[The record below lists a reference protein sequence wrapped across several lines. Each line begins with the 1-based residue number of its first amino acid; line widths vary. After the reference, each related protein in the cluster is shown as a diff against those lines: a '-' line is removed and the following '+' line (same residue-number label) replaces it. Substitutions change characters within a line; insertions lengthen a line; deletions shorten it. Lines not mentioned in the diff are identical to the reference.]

1 MSSPQESLD
10 RKDALNN
17 VTKEETKE
25 PIGIFLSSWPLY
37 KKELLICASIKITQ
51 EITSRG
57 FS

>member
-1 MSSPQESLD
+1 MSSPQEILD
-10 RKDALNN
+10 SKDALNN

-25 PIGIFLSSWPLY
+25 PIGIFLSSWLY
-37 KKELLICASIKITQ
+37 EKELLIRASIKITQ